1 MKFIII
7 ANSLTISKE
16 EIKDIVGEAK
26 IIALDGIAN
35 HLLNINIIPY
45 AVVGD
50 FDSIFAETLV
60 NLKKLDVILRRIND
74 QNSTDLDKGISFCK
88 QNGAT
93 EIVIINA
100 FGGTRL
106 DHSLMNYRLLKRHY
120 SKQCRIKIKEQQSYL
135 ELFANSTLIISGIP
149 KSNLALLAAPL
160 AATTSQGLEYDM
172 DNHTLEFGL
181 SESTSN
187 SLKAEQATIKIV
199 GSAYLIYEL
208 NCKIQTI

>member
-7 ANSLTISKE
+7 VNSLTISKE
-16 EIKDIVGEAK
+16 EIEDVVGEAK

-50 FDSIFAETLV
+50 FDSIFAETIV
-60 NLKKLDVILRRIND
+60 NLKKLDVILHRIND
-74 QNSTDLDKGISFCK
+74 QNSTDLDKGINFCK

-93 EIVIINA
+93 EIIIINA
-100 FGGTRL
+100 FGGKRL
-106 DHSLMNYRLLKRHY
+106 DHSLMNYRTLKRHY
-120 SKQCRIKIKEQQSYL
+120 SEQCRIKIKEQQSYL
-135 ELFANSTLIISGIP
+135 ELFTNSTLIISGIP

-160 AATTSQGLEYDM
+160 AAITSQGLEYDM
-172 DNHTLEFGL
+172 DNHILEFGL

-187 SLKAEQATIKIV
+187 SLKAEQATIEIA

-208 NCKIQTI
+208 NCQVQPI